1 MFPEFHTPMEDNTME
16 KYRQIVFTK
25 PNTAELLEKPLP
37 ELAPTQVAV
46 KTMISSISCGTERAL
61 ASGEPN
67 VSIAVAE
74 GIEVTFPRTS
84 GYSSAGVVLAVG
96 EAVKDLK
103 AGDRVAMCWSCHSEI
118 NVMPRHNVYKIDDSV
133 DFASAALCHIG
144 TFPLAA
150 IRKTKL
156 EVGESM
162 MIMGLGVLG
171 LWAVSLARIAGAVP
185 VIAVDPVKERREK
198 ALSLGAD
205 YAFDPTEA
213 DFVKKVKEVTGGGV
227 NTVVEVTGLGIG
239 LDQSLDCMK
248 RFGRIALLG
257 CTRNKEFHIDYYRK
271 VHGPGIT
278 MIGAH
283 TDARPRHESSDGW
296 FTAKDDT
303 EAIIKLIARGR
314 IAPDKMVDE
323 VFSPTDC
330 GEIYDRLCNGR
341 DFPAVAQFDWTKI

>member
-1 MFPEFHTPMEDNTME
+1 ME

-37 ELAPTQVAV
+37 ELAPSQVAV

-61 ASGEPN
+61 ASGDPN

-74 GIEVTFPRTS
+74 GVEVTFPRTS

-103 AGDRVAMCWSCHSEI
+103 AGDRVAMAWSCHSEI
-118 NVMPRHNVYKIDDSV
+118 NIMPRHNVYKIDDNV

-171 LWAVSLARIAGAVP
+171 LWAVQLARIAGAVP

-198 ALSLGAD
+198 AIALGAD

-213 DFVKKVKEVTGGGV
+213 DFVQKVKAVTGGGV

-239 LDQSLDCMK
+239 MDQSLDCMK
-248 RFGRIALLG
+248 RLGRIALLG

-278 MIGAH
+278 IIGAH

-303 EAIIKLIARGR
+303 EAILKLIAGKR
-314 IAPDKMVDE
+314 IDPTVMIDE
-323 VFSPTDC
+323 VYSPEDC
-330 GEIYDRLCNGR
+330 GEIYTQLCTGR
-341 DFPAVAQFDWTKI
+341 GFPAVAQFDWTRLEK

>member
-1 MFPEFHTPMEDNTME
+1 ME

-25 PNTAELLEKPLP
+25 PNTAELLEKPLQAL
-37 ELAPTQVAV
+37 EANQVAV
-46 KTMISSISCGTERAL
+46 KTVVSTISCGTEKAL
-61 ASGEPN
+61 ASGN
-67 VSIAVAE
+67 QNISIAIAE
-74 GIEVTFPRTS
+74 GTEIPFPRTS
-84 GYSSAGVVLAVG
+84 GYSSAGVVVAVG
-96 EAVKDLK
+96 DEVKDLQV
-103 AGDRVAMCWSCHSEI
+103 GDRVAMTWSCHSEI
-118 NVMPRHNVYKIDDSV
+118 NVMPRKNVFKIDDNVS
-133 DFASAALCHIG
+133 FSAAALCHIG

-156 EVGESM
+156 EMGESM

-171 LWAVSLARIAGAVP
+171 LFAVSLARNAGAVP
-185 VIAVDPVKERREK
+185 VIAVDPLKERREK

-239 LDQSLDCMK
+239 MDQSLDCMAK
-248 RFGRIALLG
+248 FGRIALLG
-257 CTRNKEFHIDYYRK
+257 CTRSKEFHIDYYRK

-278 MIGAH
+278 IIGAH

-303 EAIIKLIARGR
+303 ETIIKLIAGGR
-314 IAPDKMVDE
+314 LAPDKMVDE
-323 VFSPTDC
+323 TYVPTDC
-330 GEIYDRLCNGR
+330 GEIYERLCTGKS
-341 DFPAVAQFDWTKI
+341 FPAVAQFDWTKI

>member
-1 MFPEFHTPMEDNTME
+1 ME
-16 KYRQIVFTK
+16 KFRQIVFTK
-25 PNTAELLEKPLP
+25 PCVAEFLEQTMP
-37 ELAPTQVAV
+37 ELAPDQVAV
-46 KTMISSISCGTERAL
+46 KTVVSSISCGTERAL

-67 VSIAVAE
+67 VSIVVKEGVEVA
-74 GIEVTFPRTS
+74 FPRTS
-84 GYSSAGVVLAVG
+84 GYSSAGVVVAVG
-96 EAVKDLK
+96 SDVTDLQV
-103 AGDRVAMCWSCHSEI
+103 GDRVAMTWSCHSEI
-118 NVMPRHNVYKIDDSV
+118 NVLKRKLVFKIDDSV
-133 DFASAALCHIG
+133 SYSAAALCHIG

-156 EVGESM
+156 AVGESM

-171 LWAVSLARIAGAVP
+171 LFAVQLARIAGAVP

-198 ALSLGAD
+198 ALALGAD

-213 DFVKKVKEVTGGGV
+213 DFVQKVKQITGKGV

-239 LDQSLDCMK
+239 LDQSLDCMAK
-248 RFGRIALLG
+248 FGRIALLG

-303 EAIIKLIARGR
+303 ETIIKLIAGGR
-314 IAPDKMVDE
+314 LTPEKMVDE
-323 VFSPTDC
+323 VFLPTDC
-330 GEIYDRLCNGR
+330 GAIYERLCNDR
-341 DFPAVAQFDWTKI
+341 SFPAVAQFDWTKI